1 MQKFFR
7 LNDSK
12 TLMPAMMSRRSAMLR
27 ICLILSAFSAL
38 LLAAFASAAPAPCLT
53 LGSDLFFVKD
63 LHLTQ
68 DANFTENLADILGS
82 YRYTENYSVGS
93 FDCMDTCIIATR
105 VLQENGYNPDTM
117 ARFVLKGWDGD
128 SHLWLSVS
136 DGLGRFAFIETCA
149 FASGKPVIG
158 EIIGREEIGN
168 YSTGYV
174 LISPMKVMQCFGY
187 SEDRFLSNLGKVER
201 TAEVPIALRQEER
214 DEPKRSW
221 GYQ

>member
-1 MQKFFR
+1 
-7 LNDSK
+7 
-12 TLMPAMMSRRSAMLR
+12 MPAMMSRRSAMLR

-38 LLAAFASAAPAPCLT
+38 LLAAFASAPPAPCLT
-53 LGSDLFFVKD
+53 LGSDLFPVKD
-63 LHLTQ
+63 LPLTQ

-82 YRYTENYSVGS
+82 YSYTENYSAGS

-149 FASGKPVIG
+149 FASGRPVIG

-174 LISPMKVMQCFGY
+174 LISPMKLMQCFGY

-201 TAEVPIALRQEER
+201 TAEVPIALRPEER

-221 GYQ
+221 VYQ